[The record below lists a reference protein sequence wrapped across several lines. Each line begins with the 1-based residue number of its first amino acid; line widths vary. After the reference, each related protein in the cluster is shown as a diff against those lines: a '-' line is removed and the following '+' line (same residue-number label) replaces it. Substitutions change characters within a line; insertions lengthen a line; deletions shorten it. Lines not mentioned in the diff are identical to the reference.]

1 MSRNLPEVLSQEV
14 AKLQWEPWEPAAP
27 AHRLRL
33 PVQVARL
40 LGELGFNLM
49 PILLSDIVQ
58 HTPPAYPLVGGGPPL
73 PCLAPPFCGPSA
85 PSQISQVG
93 QDSAP
98 SPRDPGGQAGGRACR
113 ASDLP

>member
-58 HTPPAYPLVGGGPPL
+58 HTPPAHAPYPSFRTYSCYFPSLL
-73 PCLAPPFCGPSA
+73 SSLAP
-85 PSQISQVG
+85 
-93 QDSAP
+93 
-98 SPRDPGGQAGGRACR
+98 
-113 ASDLP
+113 